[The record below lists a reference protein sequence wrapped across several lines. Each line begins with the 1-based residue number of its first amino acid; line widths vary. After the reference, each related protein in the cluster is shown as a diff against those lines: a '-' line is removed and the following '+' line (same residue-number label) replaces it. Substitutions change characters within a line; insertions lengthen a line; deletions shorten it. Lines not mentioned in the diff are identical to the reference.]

1 MQLNLT
7 TETERLN
14 NELSKLECRRNEMSQ
29 TPKLICFLFIVLA
42 TLTTQTAFA
51 QALYE
56 MQEGV
61 EMRWAS
67 PENPKGERGRGAQSM
82 GGRKGSPTIAIKAGA
97 SAVLAEAQNS
107 SGMVRRLWMT
117 IPDRSPQMLRG
128 LRLDMY
134 WDGAQN
140 PAVSAPLGDFFG
152 VGLGQMATFQSALF
166 SNPEGRSFNS
176 VVPMPFRTGMKIVMT
191 NESGRDLPELFYD
204 VNYTLGDRHPANVL
218 YFHAHWRREN
228 PTTLQRD
235 YEILPRVEGR
245 GRYLGTNIGV
255 IVDRETY
262 FNTWWG
268 EGEVKIYLDGDTQFP
283 TIAGTG
289 TEDYIGTAW
298 GQGQFAHLYQGSPV
312 ADEGNMRWCFYRYH
326 VVDPIFFRRDVR
338 VTMQQIGYLADHSR
352 GGLVRTGRRI
362 YRAGPGLVEK
372 DLRED
377 GKFERADDWSSTA
390 YFYLDQPQN
399 SLPKL
404 AAVEKRIAGL

>member
-1 MQLNLT
+1 MLFNKKS
-7 TETERLN
+7 N
-14 NELSKLECRRNEMSQ
+14 CLSIIILLS
-29 TPKLICFLFIVLA
+29 LLA
-42 TLTTQTAFA
+42 QATFA
-51 QALYE
+51 QELYE
-56 MQEGV
+56 IPEGV
-61 EMRWAS
+61 ETRWAS
-67 PENPKGERGRGAQSM
+67 PENPKGERGKGAQAL

-97 SAVLAEAQNS
+97 SAVLAEAQNT
-107 SGMVRRLWMT
+107 SGVVRRLWMT

-134 WDGAQN
+134 WDGAGT
-140 PAVSAPLGDFFG
+140 PAVSTPLGDFFG

-176 VVPMPFRTGMKIVMT
+176 IVPMPFKTSMKIVMT

-204 VNYTLGDRHPANVL
+204 VNYTLGDKHPANML

-235 YEILPRVEGR
+235 YEILPRVTGR

-255 IVDRETY
+255 IVDSKTY

-298 GQGQFAHLYQGSPV
+298 GQGQYAHAFQGSPI
-312 ADEGNMRWCFYRYH
+312 ADERNLRWCFYRYH
-326 VVDPIFFRRDVR
+326 IVDPIYFRRDVR
-338 VTMQQIGYLADHSR
+338 VTMQQIGYIADHSR
-352 GGLVRTGRRI
+352 GGIVRMKRRL
-362 YRAGPGLVEK
+362 YKAGPGQIEMDTTK
-372 DLRED
+372 E
-377 GKFERADDWSSTA
+377 GKFERADDWSSCA
-390 YFYLDQPQN
+390 YFYLDRAEN
-399 SLPKL
+399 DLPKL
-404 AAVEKRIAGL
+404 DAVEKRIAGL

>member
-1 MQLNLT
+1 MLFNKKS
-7 TETERLN
+7 N
-14 NELSKLECRRNEMSQ
+14 CLSIIILLS
-29 TPKLICFLFIVLA
+29 LLA
-42 TLTTQTAFA
+42 QATFA
-51 QALYE
+51 QELYE
-56 MQEGV
+56 IPEGV
-61 EMRWAS
+61 ETRWAS
-67 PENPKGERGRGAQSM
+67 PENPKGERGKGAQAL

-97 SAVLAEAQNS
+97 SAVLAEAQNT
-107 SGMVRRLWMT
+107 SGVVRRLWMT

-134 WDGAQN
+134 WDGAGT
-140 PAVSAPLGDFFG
+140 PAVSTPLGDFFG

-176 VVPMPFRTGMKIVMT
+176 IVPMPFKTSMKIVMT

-204 VNYTLGDRHPANVL
+204 VNYTLGDKHPANML

-235 YEILPRVEGR
+235 YEILPRVTGR

-255 IVDRETY
+255 IVDSKTY

-298 GQGQFAHLYQGSPV
+298 GQGQYAHAFQGSPI
-312 ADEGNMRWCFYRYH
+312 ADERNLRWSFYRYH
-326 VVDPIFFRRDVR
+326 IVDPIYFRRDVR
-338 VTMQQIGYLADHSR
+338 VTMQQIGYIADHSR
-352 GGLVRTGRRI
+352 GGIVRMRRRL
-362 YRAGPGLVEK
+362 YKAGPGQIEMDTTK
-372 DLRED
+372 E
-377 GKFERADDWSSTA
+377 GKFERADDWSSCA
-390 YFYLDQPQN
+390 YFYLDRAEN
-399 SLPKL
+399 DLPKL
-404 AAVEKRIAGL
+404 DAVEKRIAGL

>member
-1 MQLNLT
+1 MRFNV
-7 TETERLN
+7 
-14 NELSKLECRRNEMSQ
+14 KAVG
-29 TPKLICFLFIVLA
+29 LFISALFA
-42 TLTTQTAFA
+42 TGTQAVSA

-56 MQEGV
+56 MPEGV
-61 EMRWAS
+61 ETRWAS
-67 PENPKGERGRGAQSM
+67 PENPRGEKGRGAQAA

-97 SAVLAEAQNS
+97 SAVLAEAQ
-107 SGMVRRLWMT
+107 GTPGVVRRMWMT
-117 IPDRSPQMLRG
+117 IPDRGPQMLRG
-128 LRLDMY
+128 LRLDIY
-134 WDGAQN
+134 WDGAAR

-152 VGLGQMATFQSALF
+152 VGLGQMAQFESALF

-176 VVPMPFRTGMKIVMT
+176 VVPMPFKTGMKIVMT

-204 VNYTLGDRHPANVL
+204 IVYTLGDRHPAGTL

-245 GRYLGTNIGV
+245 GRYLGTNVGV

-268 EGEVKIYLDGDTQFP
+268 EGEVKIYLDGDTEFP

-298 GQGQFAHLYQGSPV
+298 GQGRFAHLYQGSPV
-312 ADEGNMRWCFYRYH
+312 ADEQNMRWCFYRYH
-326 VVDPIFFRRDVR
+326 VLDPVYFRRDVR

-352 GGLVRTGRRI
+352 GGLMRTGRRL
-362 YRAGPGLVEK
+362 YRAGPGRVEK

-377 GKFERADDWSSTA
+377 GKFERSDDWSSCA
-390 YFYLDQPQN
+390 YFYLDRPEN
-399 SLPKL
+399 NLPPL
-404 AAVEKRIAGL
+404 EAADKRMAGL